1 MARVGRLAGAIV
13 AETGGAVYLV
23 GNLKVPC
30 DWAAHGFEPPG
41 ETDAPFVR
49 LSPCRA
55 VAISPPVLTLELE
68 GEALP
73 RLLQDVFVITRTGS
87 VSERMWRLAIGQ
99 TDDDAPTADVIPA
112 RWIAEAP
119 TALWQI
125 VRDTVLRCT

>member
-30 DWAAHGFEPPG
+30 DWAAHGFEPPA
-41 ETDAPFVR
+41 ETDASIVR

-55 VAISPPVLTLELE
+55 VEISPRLELELE

-73 RLLQDVFVITRTGS
+73 RLLRDVFVITRTGS

-99 TDDDAPTADVIPA
+99 TEDDEPVADVIPA
-112 RWIAEAP
+112 RWIAEVP